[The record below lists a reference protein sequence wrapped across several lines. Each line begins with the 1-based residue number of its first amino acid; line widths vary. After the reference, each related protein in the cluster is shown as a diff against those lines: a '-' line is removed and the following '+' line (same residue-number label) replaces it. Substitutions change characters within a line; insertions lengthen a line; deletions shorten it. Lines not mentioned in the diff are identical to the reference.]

1 MFKLILHTNTTKAVL
16 SKAVWWREKF
26 DALWL
31 FLFCF
36 SFLVLQFEIRDFDL
50 QSNFILHKHIY
61 KMAVIG
67 N

>member
-16 SKAVWWREKF
+16 SKAVWWRENF

-36 SFLVLQFEIRDFDL
+36 FFLVLQFEIMDFDL
-50 QSNFILHKHIY
+50 QSNFILHKQIY
-61 KMAVIG
+61 KMAAID

>member
-16 SKAVWWREKF
+16 SKAVWWREHF

-36 SFLVLQFEIRDFDL
+36 SFLVLQFEIMDL
-50 QSNFILHKHIY
+50 QSNFILHKQIY
-61 KMAVIG
+61 KMAAID